1 MDTPT
6 TRQAL
11 ASREQELRT
20 LLELAQAFGG
30 DLDRDAILRR
40 LGFALR
46 GQLLVG
52 RVAAFLRAP
61 GGLAPADADAA
72 RLLAAVPG
80 GVPEAL
86 ADLDRPTDLGAG
98 PLAEAGFS
106 LAVPLR
112 AGTVSRG
119 VVLLGRRASGET
131 DPRSFDFA
139 AALAALAVGALET
152 ADRVAERVAAERAEE
167 EMRLARAI
175 QRGLLPRTLP
185 AVPGLDVAVRWR
197 PSAAVSGD
205 TYDVAAL
212 PPAPGGGGRLVVA
225 VADVVGKGLP
235 AALLTSTLQAGLR
248 LLRPDGADGIG
259 DSLALATARLDRLI
273 AESTEPHQF
282 ATLAWAVVGGGHVWS
297 VAAGHPAPRLVR
309 ADGTVRALDGG
320 GPLLGVVPD
329 AHFVC
334 TQAAFAPGDAL
345 VLFSDGLTE
354 VLRAD
359 GDEWG
364 EAGLDA
370 ALADAGS
377 GHAAGDLL
385 DRLVAASDAFAGP
398 DAPDVPDDLTV
409 VVVRHAGADEVP
421 AGSRG
426 GVGRGDG

>member
-72 RLLAAVPG
+72 RLAATAPG
-80 GVPEAL
+80 GVPAAL
-86 ADLDRPTDLGAG
+86 ADLDRPAEIRDG

-167 EMRLARAI
+167 EMRVARAI

-248 LLRPDGADGIG
+248 LLRPDGAATIG
-259 DSLALATARLDRLI
+259 DGLAAATARLDRLI

-282 ATLAWAVVGGGHVWS
+282 ATLAWAVVGGGRVWS

-309 ADGTVRALDGG
+309 ADGRVEALDGG

-329 AHFVC
+329 ARFAC
-334 TQAAFAPGDAL
+334 TETAFAPGDTL

-354 VLRAD
+354 ALRAD

-370 ALADAGS
+370 ALADAAGQS
-377 GHAAGDLL
+377 AGDLL
-385 DRLVAASDAFAGP
+385 DRLVAASDAFATAG
-398 DAPDVPDDLTV
+398 DAPDDLTAV
-409 VVVRHAGADEVP
+409 AVRYVAG
-421 AGSRG
+421 
-426 GVGRGDG
+426 